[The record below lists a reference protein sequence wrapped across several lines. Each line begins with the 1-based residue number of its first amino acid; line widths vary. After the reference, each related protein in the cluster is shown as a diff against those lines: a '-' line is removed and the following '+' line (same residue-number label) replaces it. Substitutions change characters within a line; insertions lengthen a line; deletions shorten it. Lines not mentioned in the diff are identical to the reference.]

1 MLNQPYIQTLS
12 EITELLE
19 NQELHRDR
27 RRKISHRIWEQN
39 VYEPVNEKIRT
50 TFDSEFEEFRRR
62 RISAYDDYIDV
73 SATQEILN

>member
-1 MLNQPYIQTLS
+1 M
-12 EITELLE
+12 LE
-19 NQELHRDR
+19 NEAQHRDR

-62 RISAYDDYIDV
+62 RNTAYDDYIDV
-73 SATQEILN
+73 SATQVILSFGQTRPKSRTSI